1 MKKILLITKLC
12 LLLFATSQVLGQV
25 RDVTGVVTS
34 SLDNNPLEGV
44 SVRLKGSIVS
54 VTTDTEGRYAIS
66 VPEASSLTLT
76 FFHPDHDPYEEML
89 GGRSEMDVEL
99 SHAIRFNQYGK
110 VVNRNPV
117 VVEEREGYL
126 IMESIDQDYK
136 LWFDL
141 RVQTDGAIFLG
152 ETYNPIA
159 NGVEIRRA
167 RIAFK
172 AELPGPWEAEID
184 MDFGDGLADLKD
196 AFLVYNASPRL
207 DIKIGHYKERF
218 SMEQNTSSRYLT
230 FMERPTALR
239 TLAPSRHIGLQF
251 HYYRPYMIAVGGIHF
266 QPAGDGEAVRNS
278 KDNYAAGHNEGYSF
292 TGKITGLPFYHQK
305 DRGLHLA
312 VSGSYRTP
320 KTHDDIDNVR
330 FDSRSNINI
339 NRKKYIDTDRI
350 NRVSNYQLANFE
362 IAGYYRNYKFASEYI
377 MAKVNRY
384 EALIEGEQTGSLPSE
399 NFSGFYVM
407 ASTMLF
413 GGQMIYN
420 YYQGE
425 FTMPDRGRDWGDI
438 ELGVRYDFTDFN
450 SRPEGVMA
458 GQGEGLTIGLS
469 YYTPKNV
476 KFMINYGYLNF
487 DRYANQRGRL
497 FIGTDASGNLT
508 RDPLLAT
515 EPTGKG
521 GENFHFLGFRA
532 QISF

>member
-1 MKKILLITKLC
+1 MKKMRRMIVLGLVLLISGSV
-12 LLLFATSQVLGQV
+12 FGQI
-25 RDVTGVVTS
+25 REVTGVVTS
-34 SLDNNPLEGV
+34 NLDNQPLEDV
-44 SVRLKGSIVS
+44 AVRVKGSLLS
-54 VTTDTEGRYAIS
+54 VKTDAQGRYVLG
-66 VPEASSLTLT
+66 VPENSSLTLT
-76 FFHPDHDPYEEML
+76 FVHPEHDPYEEFL
-89 GGRSEMDVEL
+89 GGRSELNVEMVH
-99 SHAIRFNQYGK
+99 SIRFNQYGK
-110 VVNRNPV
+110 VVNRNPMI
-117 VVEEREGYL
+117 VEEREGYL
-126 IMESIDQDYK
+126 VMESIDRDYK
-136 LWFDL
+136 LWLDL
-141 RVQTDGAIFLG
+141 RVQTDGAVFFG
-152 ETYNPIA
+152 DVYNPIA

-172 AELPGPWEAEID
+172 AELPGNFEAEID
-184 MDFGDGLADLKD
+184 MDFADGLADLKD
-196 AFLVYNASPRL
+196 AFLLYSATPRL
-207 DIKIGHYKERF
+207 DIKVGHYKERF

-239 TLAPSRHIGLQF
+239 TIAPSRHIGLQF
-251 HYYRPYMIAVGGIHF
+251 HYYRPYVIAVGGIHF
-266 QPAGDGEAVRNS
+266 QPAGDYEVVQNR

-330 FDSRSNINI
+330 FDARSNINI

-362 IAGYYRNYKFASEYI
+362 LAGYLNNIKFASEYI

-384 EALIEGEQTGSLPSE
+384 EALVNGEQTGTLPSE
-399 NFSGFYVM
+399 NFSGFYIM
-407 ASTMLF
+407 SSMMLF
-413 GGQMIYN
+413 GGQMVYN

-425 FTMPDRGRDWGDI
+425 FTMPERGRSWGDI
-438 ELGVRYDFTDFN
+438 ELGVRYDFSDFN
-450 SRPEGVMA
+450 SRPDGVMA

-476 KFMINYGYLNF
+476 KLMINYGYLNF

-497 FIGTDASGNLT
+497 FIGTDANGNLT

-532 QISF
+532 QVSF